1 MNDAH
6 TLYEFEGAGYRV
18 VDAKALYG
26 RSATLQTGYVEEGVG
41 YSEAA
46 AEELYG
52 AASVV
57 VPAEGI
63 YHYTQR
69 MTTEPLYHG
78 VAALTIIGYL
88 FMLLRSWN
96 FIGSI
101 WVGAFTRPSERRM
114 GAEGGVLP
122 LQRFKQVAALLGVV
136 VMSLVTV
143 RLSEGVIPTHSALYT
158 AGFAPYATLFS
169 LLFIGVFVAWC
180 YAIHKVVGWVTYSDV
195 AMTLASIGYMNFVRF
210 VTLLYPLVMVW
221 LLATGDRAFYMGI
234 VVIISVSLL
243 LLLYLKDTFLFFVA
257 KKISILYFILYLC
270 TAILLP
276 VSFLLHLLPTYL
288 A

>member
-1 MNDAH
+1 MH
-6 TLYEFEGAGYRV
+6 TLYEYEGAGYRV
-18 VDAKALYG
+18 VDAKAIYG
-26 RSATLQTGYVEEGVG
+26 RHAILQTGYVEEGVG
-41 YSEAA
+41 YSEAT

-57 VPAEGI
+57 VPADGI

-69 MTTEPLYHG
+69 MTAESLYHG
-78 VAALTIIGYL
+78 VAALTLIVYL
-88 FMLLRSWN
+88 YMVLRSWN

-101 WVGAFTRPSERRM
+101 WSGAFTRPSERRM

-122 LQRFKQVAALLGVV
+122 LQRFKQVAAVLGAIVV
-136 VMSLVTV
+136 ALVIV
-143 RLSEGVIPTHSALYT
+143 RLSEGVIPTHSAVYT
-158 AGFAPYATLFS
+158 EGFAPYATLFS
-169 LLFIGVFVAWC
+169 LLLIGVYVAWY

-195 AMTLASIGYMNFVRF
+195 SMTLASIGYMNFVRC

-221 LLATGDRAFYMGI
+221 LLAAGDRAFIMGI
-234 VVIISVSLL
+234 VVIVSTVLL
-243 LLLYLKDTFLFFVA
+243 LLLYLKDTFLFFIS

-276 VSFLLHLLPTYL
+276 ISFVLHLLPIHL

>member
-1 MNDAH
+1 MH
-6 TLYEFEGAGYRV
+6 TLYEYEGAGYRV
-18 VDAKALYG
+18 VNAKTLYG
-26 RSATLQTGYVEEGVG
+26 RHATLEAGYVEEGVG
-41 YSEAA
+41 YSEAT

-57 VPAEGI
+57 VPTGDV
-63 YHYTQR
+63 YHYSPR
-69 MTTEPLYHG
+69 MTAESLYHG
-78 VAALTIIGYL
+78 VAALTLIVYL
-88 FMLLRSWN
+88 YMVLRSWN

-101 WVGAFTRPSERRM
+101 WAGAFTRPSERRM

-122 LQRFKQVAALLGVV
+122 LQRFKQVASSLGAIVVALVI
-136 VMSLVTV
+136 V
-143 RLSEGVIPTHSALYT
+143 RLSEGVIPTHSAVYT
-158 AGFAPYATLFS
+158 EGFAPYATLFS
-169 LLFIGVFVAWC
+169 LLLIGVYVAWY

-195 AMTLASIGYMNFVRF
+195 AMTLASIGYMNFVRC

-221 LLATGDRAFYMGI
+221 LLAAGDRAFFMGI
-234 VVIISVSLL
+234 VVIISSILL
-243 LLLYLKDTFLFFVA
+243 LLLYLKDTFLFFIS

-276 VSFLLHLLPTYL
+276 ISFVLHLLPIHL